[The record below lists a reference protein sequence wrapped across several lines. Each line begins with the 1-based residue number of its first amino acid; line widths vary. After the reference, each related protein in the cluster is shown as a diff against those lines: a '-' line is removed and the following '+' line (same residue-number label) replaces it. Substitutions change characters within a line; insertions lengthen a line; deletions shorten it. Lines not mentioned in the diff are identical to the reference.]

1 MIHTATIKIKVVL
14 GEPSPPPPPPP
25 PPFVGTKIKIAV
37 SADELGFGINHIE
50 KSDEVTEFS
59 VDWGDGIT
67 EEGRSITNL
76 THFYST
82 PGSYE
87 IRISDGIN
95 NLTLAAYQGETKFV
109 TTYPLAVREVQIN
122 ATRLT
127 SVGTGCFYNCKN
139 LTKVGFTAPNVATMP
154 SRCFQGCAS
163 LSGRL
168 DFPAIASLGRI
179 LPFAE
184 CTGGIT
190 EIHFPAASEVAITSS
205 SIYKA
210 DPTLGSGNAVCV
222 FDL

>member
-1 MIHTATIKIKVVL
+1 MNYAFKTVMVVA
-14 GEPSPPPPPPP
+14 PPTPPPPPPP

-37 SADELGFGINHIE
+37 NADELGFGIYNLD
-50 KSDEVTEFS
+50 KSDEATAFT

-67 EEGRSITNL
+67 EQGRSISSL
-76 THFYST
+76 IHQYAT
-82 PGSYE
+82 PGTYE
-87 IRISDGIN
+87 IRISDGID
-95 NLTLAAYQGETKFV
+95 NLTLATYQGGTKFA

-122 ATRLT
+122 ATQLAT
-127 SVGTGCFYNCKN
+127 VGTGCFYNCKN
-139 LTKVGFTAPNVATMP
+139 LTKVSFTAPGVATMP

-168 DFPAIASLGRI
+168 DFPAIASLARI

-210 DPTLGSGNAVCV
+210 DPTLGTGTAVCV